1 MIQGEEQCLWLR
13 QRSAREKVPGHGTLL
28 PSWTDQGCPFS
39 QARWCPPAKPNEYCS
54 GAGELMVRMWQ
65 GEDEKRLLW
74 CNFREMEQVKCNW
87 GPESLF

>member
-1 MIQGEEQCLWLR
+1 
-13 QRSAREKVPGHGTLL
+13 
-28 PSWTDQGCPFS
+28 
-39 QARWCPPAKPNEYCS
+39 
-54 GAGELMVRMWQ
+54 MVRMWQ